1 MSGVAS
7 AAAPGA
13 GASSGQ
19 GSQTSSR
26 DGGGGAGGAGAQG
39 AGAGDF
45 DYQSAFRSQQ
55 HKLREAD
62 GRFQGLQREW
72 EGAKPDL
79 EIVRKLKGVFEPS
92 KGEAQQE
99 SPVGKWEQQ
108 LDYYIEQAMEAKN
121 RGQPIPLTANLAVE
135 LFQGKIDAHKRE
147 EALLRRIDQLEGGM
161 KEQTDPRTAIN
172 QRAYADFD
180 SHIKNGLERM
190 FGTDSKTLDARRT
203 QFNAIGKQVADA
215 VRELQRIAPQKWE
228 EIARSPERIRQIAHN
243 ALRNNM
249 PPKAVQMIEQE
260 QLRNTP
266 MSQGE
271 LLQALRESKSIK
283 DPVKRAE
290 IATQIRQ
297 EYFSGMT
304 NQSKRTG

>member
-1 MSGVAS
+1 M
-7 AAAPGA
+7 
-13 GASSGQ
+13 
-19 GSQTSSR
+19 
-26 DGGGGAGGAGAQG
+26 
-39 AGAGDF
+39 
-45 DYQSAFRSQQ
+45 
-55 HKLREAD
+55 
-62 GRFQGLQREW
+62 
-72 EGAKPDL
+72 
-79 EIVRKLKGVFEPS
+79 RKLKGVFEPS
-92 KGEAQQE
+92 KGDVQE

-190 FGTDSKTLDARRT
+190 FGTESRTLDARRT

-215 VRELQRIAPQKWE
+215 VRELQRVAPQKWE

-260 QLRNTP
+260 NLRNTP

-271 LLQALRESKSIK
+271 LLQALKESKSIK

-304 NQSKRTG
+304 NQSKRSG